1 MVILYDA
8 NEARYDHRAN
18 VAIGRKSSGRSAVQA
33 FRAYWIAARKSG
45 FSPWHFF
52 DVSVIEYK
60 S

>member
-1 MVILYDA
+1 MVILYDT
-8 NEARYDHRAN
+8 NEARCGHRAN

-33 FRAYWIAARKSG
+33 FCVYWIVARKSG